1 MHHWLG
7 VSLDV
12 TRTDALFAAKSA
24 PPGAFFVAA
33 PWLRYKYWFMDWIT
47 TLVAFVVVLAASLGG
62 TRAVLGVLR
71 RCAILDL
78 PNERSSHKTP
88 TPRGGGLAVVSVV
101 VVAWGIV
108 GLSAPGPAL
117 EILVVCGCALGL
129 AAISWIDDLRGLQ
142 VRWRLIGQVL
152 AVTVTLAWMP
162 VRDPYFGGLLPGTLD
177 PIAAAVMWVWFIN
190 LFNFMDGIDGIA
202 GTEAACIGAGVALTA
217 LTAGLGEPVMLYG
230 LTAAAA
236 ALGFLW
242 WNWQPA
248 RIFFGDVGSAPLG
261 FLFGW
266 LLLGLAAEGLWAVAI
281 ILPLYYLADATIT
294 LARRVQRGERIWRA
308 HREHFYQVAVRRGLD
323 HAAVVGA
330 MLLANLFLIAL
341 AGLAA
346 WGWPWHALTGAC
358 VVVATLL
365 FYLGAR
371 PGANDE
377 GRRS

>member
-1 MHHWLG
+1 
-7 VSLDV
+7 
-12 TRTDALFAAKSA
+12 
-24 PPGAFFVAA
+24 
-33 PWLRYKYWFMDWIT
+33 MDWIT
-47 TLVAFVVVLAASLGG
+47 ALVAFVAVLAASFGS

-71 RCAILDL
+71 RHAILDL
-78 PNERSSHKTP
+78 PNERSSHETP
-88 TPRGGGLAVVSVV
+88 TPRGGGLAVVAVV
-101 VVAWGIV
+101 VVAWGMV
-108 GLSAPGPAL
+108 GLSVPAPAL

-129 AAISWIDDLRGLQ
+129 AAISWIDDLRGLR
-142 VRWRLIGQVL
+142 VRWRLMGQVL
-152 AVTVTLAWMP
+152 AVAVVLAWLP
-162 VRDPYFGGLLPGTLD
+162 ARGPFFGGLLPGALD
-177 PIAAAVMWVWFIN
+177 PIAAAVVWIWFIN

-202 GTEAACIGAGVALTA
+202 GTEAACLGAGVALTA
-217 LTAGLGEPVMLYG
+217 LIAGLGEPVMLYG

-248 RIFFGDVGSAPLG
+248 RIFFGDVGSVPLG

-266 LLLGLAAEGLWAVAI
+266 LLLGLAAEGLWAVAL

-294 LARRVQRGERIWRA
+294 LARRARRGERVWRA
-308 HREHFYQVAVRRGLD
+308 HREHFYQMAVRRGLG

-346 WGWPWHALTGAC
+346 WGRPWHALAGAC

-371 PGANDE
+371 RGANE
-377 GRRS
+377 ERRRS

>member
-1 MHHWLG
+1 
-7 VSLDV
+7 
-12 TRTDALFAAKSA
+12 
-24 PPGAFFVAA
+24 
-33 PWLRYKYWFMDWIT
+33 MDWIT
-47 TLVAFVVVLAASLGG
+47 ALVAFVAVLAASFGG

-71 RCAILDL
+71 RRAILDL
-78 PNERSSHKTP
+78 PNERSSHQTP
-88 TPRGGGLAVVSVV
+88 TPRGGGLAVVAVV

-108 GLSAPGPAL
+108 GLSTSAAVA
-117 EILVVCGCALGL
+117 EILVICGCALGL
-129 AAISWIDDLRGLQ
+129 AAISWIDDLRGLP

-152 AVTVTLAWMP
+152 AVAVALAWMP
-162 VRDPYFGGLLPGTLD
+162 ARGPFFAGLLPGALD
-177 PIAAAVMWVWFIN
+177 PIAAAVVWIWFIN
-190 LFNFMDGIDGIA
+190 LFNFMDGIDGMA
-202 GTEAACIGAGVALTA
+202 GTEAACIGAGVGLAALA
-217 LTAGLGEPVMLYG
+217 AGLGEPVMLYG

-248 RIFFGDVGSAPLG
+248 RIFFGDVGSVPLG

-266 LLLGLAAEGLWAVAI
+266 LLLGLAAEGLWAVAL

-294 LARRVQRGERIWRA
+294 LARRALRGERVWRA
-308 HREHFYQVAVRRGLD
+308 HREHFYQVAVRRGLG

-346 WGWPWHALTGAC
+346 WGRPWHALTGAC

-371 PGANDE
+371 RGANEE